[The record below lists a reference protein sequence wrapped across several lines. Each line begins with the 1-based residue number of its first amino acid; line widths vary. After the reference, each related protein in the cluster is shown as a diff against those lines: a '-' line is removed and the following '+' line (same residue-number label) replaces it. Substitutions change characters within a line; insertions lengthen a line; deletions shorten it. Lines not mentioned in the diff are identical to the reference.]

1 MTLIWSFF
9 LVIFGTYRLRQKKE
23 LSIPLFLWF
32 ALKTPMVFM
41 GVHLSA
47 SIGQQS

>member
-23 LSIPLFLWF
+23 KKQDFCNFISRCFYSLL
-32 ALKTPMVFM
+32 
-41 GVHLSA
+41 
-47 SIGQQS
+47 